1 MATDH
6 GQLRAKDRLF
16 DSKAPDRGNSM
27 VLSKGKEAQPEGPI
41 SHRRGTMT
49 AREAHIDM
57 RRPLSGP
64 FLWLLQNPSLG
75 DKFSQSFALLSISKN
90 LHFRKFKAFAS
101 RSLPE
106 F

>member
-27 VLSKGKEAQPEGPI
+27 VLSKGKEAQPEDPI

-57 RRPLSGP
+57 RRALSGP
-64 FLWLLQNPSLG
+64 FLG
-75 DKFSQSFALLSISKN
+75 YSKTQVWGVN
-90 LHFRKFKAFAS
+90 FPRVSHYFPFQRIYIF
-101 RSLPE
+101 E
-106 F
+106 I